1 MHCDTVKFSLDDGP
15 FSFLD
20 VNFISLHFIL
30 VQFLRFASNFN
41 FLFLFFRM
49 TGLTQVRDFVLE
61 TSE

>member
-20 VNFISLHFIL
+20 VKFISLHFTL
-30 VQFLRFASNFN
+30 VQFLRFGNFN
-41 FLFLFFRM
+41 FLFLFF
-49 TGLTQVRDFVLE
+49 GLTQVRDFVLE